1 MIKKGLLTFQK
12 GHSAKEALLKN
23 FLKIHRKTSAPEF
36 LCNKVAGLEPATLF
50 IS

>member
-1 MIKKGLLTFQK
+1 MAFNIPKRALGKGSSSKKF
-12 GHSAKEALLKN
+12 
-23 FLKIHRKTSAPEF
+23 FKIHRKTSAPEF